1 MIQNF
6 TFPEKLDSA
15 ETVDARI
22 KRLGEL
28 SDAAYYKQSEEM
40 EEHREIL
47 RMVCY
52 IHHSIS

>member
-28 SDAAYYKQSEEM
+28 SDAYYKQSEEM